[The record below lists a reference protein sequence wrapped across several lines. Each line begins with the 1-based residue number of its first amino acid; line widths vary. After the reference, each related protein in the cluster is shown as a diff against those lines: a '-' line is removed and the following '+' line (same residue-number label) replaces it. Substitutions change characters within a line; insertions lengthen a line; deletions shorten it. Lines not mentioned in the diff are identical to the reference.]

1 MEERVPRKNEP
12 LAGVKY
18 TVDSCYYNRQGQYCN
33 ATKIEIQP
41 PGAVDT
47 KETDCATFIMG

>member
-12 LAGVKY
+12 LAGVKC